1 VSLEQL
7 ALLAIA
13 LFAFMAIVNMFYSVR
28 SIKRASGFKSER
40 VRRLVGGT
48 DCARAV
54 AESVIKEIIAKYP
67 DEAARASQAK
77 KLSSDLEAEV
87 EKART
92 YYLGRVEAVH
102 KPLFN
107 DAVDKLILKKNL

>member
-1 VSLEQL
+1 M
-7 ALLAIA
+7 AIG

-28 SIKRASGFKSER
+28 SIKRAAGFKSER
-40 VRRLVGGT
+40 VRRLVGGA

-54 AESVIKEIIAKYP
+54 AESVIKEIIEKYP
-67 DEAARASQAK
+67 EDVALAAREK
-77 KLSSDLEAEV
+77 KLSSALETQV
-87 EKART
+87 KKARV

-107 DAVDKLILKKNL
+107 DEVDRLILKKDL